1 MSEQYNEARSEQTAE
16 NPRQA
21 PILDFDE
28 LMILRSIHGK
38 LDGYR
43 MIRRE
48 RPEQPDDQLD
58 MDLRLLW

>member
-1 MSEQYNEARSEQTAE
+1 MSGQYNEARSEQTAE
-16 NPRQA
+16 DLRRT

-48 RPEQPDDQLD
+48 RSAEPDGHVDL
-58 MDLRLLW
+58 DLRLLW